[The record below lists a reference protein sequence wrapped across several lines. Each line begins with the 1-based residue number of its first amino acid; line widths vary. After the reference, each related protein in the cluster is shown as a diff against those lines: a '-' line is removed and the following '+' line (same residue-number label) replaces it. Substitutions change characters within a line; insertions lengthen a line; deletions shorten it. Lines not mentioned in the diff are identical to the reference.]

1 MIIQSKKIWIADQFI
16 PAQVEMEGG
25 KIVRVLPYGTKQPDA
40 DYGEKRILPG
50 FIDVHCHGAYEFDT
64 NYAEEAGLRNWAKNI
79 VGEGVTAFL
88 ATTIT
93 QSEEVLTKAVANVAK
108 VMEEGYEGAE
118 ILGVHFEGPYLD
130 MKYKGAQPEEHIVKP
145 TIEQFERYQAAA
157 KGNIRYVTMAT
168 ETDEDFELTR
178 YLADRGIVVSIG
190 HSAATYE
197 QACMA
202 FANGAQC
209 LTHVYNGM
217 TPFNHRANGL
227 VGAAF
232 RLRTMYGEVICDGN
246 HSTTAALNMYFMSK
260 GPDYAIMVSDALMAK
275 GTPIGSRHIFG
286 GNEILIYPDGS
297 AHLTKIDTLAG
308 STLQLNKGLKI
319 LIEDALVPVNYAIN
333 ACTLNPANCLGIADR
348 KGSIRVGKDADMV
361 VLDDDYSVVQTYC
374 MGQPKL

>member
-1 MIIQSKKIWIADQFI
+1 MIIQSKKVRIADQFI
-16 PAQVEMEGG
+16 PAVIEMDGG
-25 KIVRVLPYGTKQPDA
+25 KIVSIGEYGSKPADV
-40 DYGEKRILPG
+40 DYGDKRIVPG

-64 NYAEEAGLRNWAKNI
+64 NDAHEEGLRNWTKNI
-79 VGEGVTAFL
+79 VSEGVTAFL
-88 ATTIT
+88 PTTIT
-93 QSEEVLTKAVANVAK
+93 QSFEVLSNAVANVAK

-118 ILGVHFEGPYLD
+118 ILGIHFEGPYLD
-130 MKYKGAQPEEHIVKP
+130 MKYKGAQPPEHIVKP
-145 TIEQFERYQAAA
+145 TIEQFKQYQEAA

-178 YLADRGIVVSIG
+178 YLADNGIVVSIG

-202 FANGAQC
+202 YANGATC
-209 LTHVYNGM
+209 MTHVYNGM

-246 HSTTAALNMYFMSK
+246 HSTHAALNNYFLSK
-260 GPDYAIMVSDALMAK
+260 GPDYVIMITDALMAK

-286 GNEILIYPDGS
+286 GHEILIYPDGS
-297 AHLTKIDTLAG
+297 AHLTEIDSLAG
-308 STLQLNKGLKI
+308 STLKMNDGLRI
-319 LIEDALVPVNYAIN
+319 LVEEALIPFNYAIN

-348 KGSIRVGKDADMV
+348 KGSIRVGRDADLV
-361 VLDDDYSVVQTYC
+361 VLDTDYSVIQTYC
-374 MGQPKL
+374 MGQAKL